1 MQMNR
6 SGWGAF
12 NPGSMVRPGF
22 LSPGQAP
29 PAPVPIRQ
37 PMTRPGFMT
46 GPVPPPVPIRQP
58 GLQPGWPQMGWE
70 PWMGKD
76 PNPVPI
82 GQPIGSPRVP
92 LGWPAFTGPRLPFT
106 QWQGSINQPRFFA
119 RLWHKK

>member
-29 PAPVPIRQ
+29 PA
-37 PMTRPGFMT
+37 
-46 GPVPPPVPIRQP
+46 PVPIRQP

-106 QWQGSINQPRFFA
+106 QWQGSMNRPGFA
-119 RLWHKK
+119 AGWRNDDRRNNYAPDDEDMGYVSRYRR